1 MLPTAREGQ
10 YSLDPKPR
18 MKLVAYLKT
27 GPTASHAGGWRHPAS
42 ALHDMFD
49 PRRYEQ
55 LALTL
60 EAACFDACFF
70 ADTFGIPDVYG
81 GTFRT
86 YVERGGQ
93 ISYLDPMLVLPL
105 MAPVTQHLG
114 LGATLST
121 TFHPPYL
128 LARMLASLDLLSG
141 GRAAWN
147 VVTSATDMEARNF
160 GMERLPPKDERYD
173 HADEVLQACVALW
186 ECWDED
192 ALVLDRDSGVFA
204 DPGKIRYAD
213 FKGKS
218 VSTRGPL
225 AMPRSPQ
232 GRPVL
237 LQAGS
242 SPRGRS
248 FAARWAEAIF
258 AASHGKADSI
268 AFRTDIRQR
277 MQAIGRPLHECAVLN
292 SMAIVIGE
300 TEAIAREKAAQLD
313 ALADGDLVLAHNS
326 TMVGADLAK
335 HETAD
340 AVVAAQGSAGI
351 TGIEERMRQ
360 VAQAE
365 GISYAAAARKPRS
378 VVIGTAQSIADQM
391 QDVFEAGGCDGFI
404 VWPTVSPT
412 MFEEFGR
419 LVVPELQRRG
429 LVQTHYA
436 PGTLRQR
443 LQG

>member
-1 MLPTAREGQ
+1 MWSRQ
-10 YSLDPKPR
+10 PR
-18 MKLVAYLKT
+18 RKLGAYLKT
-27 GPTASHAGGWRHPAS
+27 GPPATHAGGWRHPAA
-42 ALHDMFD
+42 ALHDIFD

-55 LALTL
+55 LAQTL
-60 EAACFDACFF
+60 EAARFDACFF

-81 GTFRT
+81 GSFRT

-105 MAPVTQHLG
+105 MARVTTHLG

-128 LARMLASLDLLSG
+128 LARMLASLDLLSS

-160 GMERLPPKDERYD
+160 GLESLPPKQTRYD
-173 HADEVLQACVALW
+173 HADEVLEACCALW
-186 ECWDED
+186 ECWDGG
-192 ALVLDRDSGVFA
+192 ALVLDRERGVFA
-204 DPGKIRYAD
+204 DPDKVRYAD
-213 FKGKS
+213 YRGRW

-232 GRPVL
+232 VRPVL

-242 SPRGRS
+242 SPRGRE
-248 FAARWAEAIF
+248 FAARWAEIIF
-258 AASHGKADSI
+258 ASSGTRQDSI
-268 AFRTDIRQR
+268 AFRSDIHQR
-277 MQAIGRPLHECAVLN
+277 MAAIGRPAGECAVLK

-300 TEAIAREKAAQLD
+300 TEAIASEKADQLD

-326 TMVGADLAK
+326 TMVGADLAQ
-335 HETAD
+335 HATAE
-340 AVVAAQGSAGI
+340 AVANARGGAGIQGSDDTMQQLARAAG
-351 TGIEERMRQ
+351 T
-360 VAQAE
+360 
-365 GISYAAAARKPRS
+365 SYAEVARKPRR
-378 VVIGTAQSIADQM
+378 VMVGTARSIADQM
-391 QDVFEAGGCDGFI
+391 QDLFEAGGCDGFI
-404 VWPTVSPT
+404 VWPTVSPG

-429 LVQTHYA
+429 LVQTQYA
-436 PGTLRQR
+436 PGTLREKLRQAVA
-443 LQG
+443 

>member
-1 MLPTAREGQ
+1 
-10 YSLDPKPR
+10 

-27 GPTASHAGGWRHPAS
+27 GPTASHAGGWRHPAA
-42 ALHDMFD
+42 ALHDIFD

-55 LALTL
+55 LARTL
-60 EAACFDACFF
+60 EDARFDAGFF

-81 GTFRT
+81 GDFRA

-105 MAPVTQHLG
+105 MARVTTHLG

-147 VVTSATDMEARNF
+147 VVTSATEMEARNF
-160 GMERLPPKDERYD
+160 GAGALPPKQQRYD
-173 HADEVLQACVALW
+173 QADEVVEACCALW
-186 ECWDED
+186 SCWDAD
-192 ALVLDRDSGVFA
+192 ALVLDKARGVFA
-204 DPGKIRYAD
+204 DPDKVRYAD
-213 FKGKS
+213 YRGRY

-242 SPRGRS
+242 SPRGRA
-248 FAARWAEAIF
+248 FAARWAELIF
-258 AASHGKADSI
+258 AATHTLADGV
-268 AFRTDIRQR
+268 AFTADIRQR
-277 MQAIGRPLHECAVLN
+277 MAALGRGPEECAVLHA
-292 SMAIVIGE
+292 MAVVIGE
-300 TEAIAREKAAQLD
+300 TDAIARERAEQLH
-313 ALADGDLVLAHNS
+313 ALADPDLVLAHNS
-326 TMVGADLAK
+326 TMLGADLGR
-335 HETAD
+335 HRTAE
-340 AVVAAQGSAGI
+340 AVAGAAGNQGIAGSEAQI
-351 TGIEERMRQ
+351 RQ
-360 VAQAE
+360 RAAAE
-365 GISYAAAARKPRS
+365 GISYAEAARKPRN
-378 VVIGTAQSIADQM
+378 VLVGTPTAIADAM
-391 QDVFEAGGCDGFI
+391 AERFEAGGCDGFI
-404 VWPTVSPT
+404 LWPTVSPG

-429 LVQTHYA
+429 LVQTEYG
-436 PGTLRQR
+436 PGTLRER
-443 LQG
+443 LRA

>member
-1 MLPTAREGQ
+1 
-10 YSLDPKPR
+10 

-27 GPTASHAGGWRHPAS
+27 GPTASHAGGWRHPAA
-42 ALHDMFD
+42 ALDDIFD

-60 EAACFDACFF
+60 EAARFDAGFF

-105 MAPVTQHLG
+105 MARVTTHLG

-160 GMERLPPKDERYD
+160 GMDSLPPKDQRYD
-173 HADEVLQACVALW
+173 QADDVLEACSALW
-186 ECWDED
+186 ECWDAD
-192 ALVLDRDSGVFA
+192 ALVLDRERGVFA
-204 DPGKIRYAD
+204 DPDKIRYAD
-213 FKGKS
+213 HAGPW
-218 VSTRGPL
+218 VRTRGPL

-232 GRPVL
+232 VRPVF
-237 LQAGS
+237 LQAGA
-242 SPRGRS
+242 SPRGRE
-248 FAARWAEAIF
+248 FAGRWAEMIF
-258 AASHGKADSI
+258 ASTHTKADSV
-268 AFRTDIRQR
+268 AFAADIKRR
-277 MQAIGRPLHECAVLN
+277 VVAAGRAPDDCAVLN

-300 TEAIAREKAAQLD
+300 TEAIAREKAEQLD
-313 ALADGDLVLAHNS
+313 ALADTDLVLAHNS
-326 TMVGADLAK
+326 TMVGADLGHHRTPEAVARAQG
-335 HETAD
+335 TAGIQGID
-340 AVVAAQGSAGI
+340 ERMQQVAA
-351 TGIEERMRQ
+351 
-360 VAQAE
+360 AE

-378 VVIGTAQSIADQM
+378 LIVGTAGSIADQM

-419 LVVPELQRRG
+419 LVVPELQRRN
-429 LVQTHYA
+429 LVQKQYA
-436 PGTLRQR
+436 PGTLRQK
-443 LQG
+443 LHAPFHP